1 MKTCPFCSAENVS
14 QARFCRQCG
23 HTLAPQVPRSA
34 NDAFAAAENRRMWQG
49 GTSCSAAGP
58 EAPQAPSASLTPQA
72 PALFLRS
79 PALRHFRYGV
89 AWAVAGGLLVLL
101 CAAALLLN

>member
-23 HTLAPQVPRSA
+23 HAFAPQMSGSA
-34 NDAFAAAENRRMWQG
+34 DAFAAAENRRMWQSG
-49 GTSCSAAGP
+49 SSCSAESP
-58 EAPQAPSASLTPQA
+58 EAPQTPSGSPTPQA

-79 PALRHFRYGV
+79 PAVRQFRYGI
-89 AWAVAGGLLVLL
+89 AWAIAGGLLVLL
-101 CAAALLLN
+101 CAASLLLN

>member
-1 MKTCPFCSAENVS
+1 MKTCSFCSAENIS

-23 HTLAPQVPRSA
+23 HAFAPQVPRSA
-34 NDAFAAAENRRMWQG
+34 NDAFAAAENRRMWQSG
-49 GTSCSAAGP
+49 SSCSAADP
-58 EAPQAPSASLTPQA
+58 EAAQTPSASPAPQAPAI
-72 PALFLRS
+72 FLRS

-89 AWAVAGGLLVLL
+89 AWAVAGVLLVLL

>member
-23 HTLAPQVPRSA
+23 HTLAPQMSRSA
-34 NDAFAAAENRRMWQG
+34 SVAFDTAENRRMWQSG
-49 GTSCSAAGP
+49 SSRSAADP
-58 EAPQAPSASLTPQA
+58 EAAQTPSASPTPQA

-79 PALRHFRYGV
+79 PAVRQFRYGI